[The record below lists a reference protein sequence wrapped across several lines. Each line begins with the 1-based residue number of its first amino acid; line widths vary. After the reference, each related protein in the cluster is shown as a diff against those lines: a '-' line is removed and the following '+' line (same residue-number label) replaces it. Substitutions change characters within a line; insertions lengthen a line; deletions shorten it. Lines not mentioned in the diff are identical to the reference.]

1 MQQCYRWKHISCSQ
15 ITRLVK
21 KLHTKSKEELTELM
35 KIARK
40 VCPEHKRK
48 FKERLAGIAA
58 HRIEMQEQRER
69 DKQAAE
75 QRVLLEKERITTDI
89 VDHGLWLTADVDHGL
104 ASLNSETKK
113 KAALKAQLRFRK
125 TTAAV
130 Q

>member
-1 MQQCYRWKHISCSQ
+1 
-15 ITRLVK
+15 
-21 KLHTKSKEELTELM
+21 M

-48 FKERLAGIAA
+48 FKERLAGIVVA

-89 VDHGLWLTADVDHGL
+89 VDHGLWLTADVDH
-104 ASLNSETKK
+104 
-113 KAALKAQLRFRK
+113 
-125 TTAAV
+125 
-130 Q
+130 